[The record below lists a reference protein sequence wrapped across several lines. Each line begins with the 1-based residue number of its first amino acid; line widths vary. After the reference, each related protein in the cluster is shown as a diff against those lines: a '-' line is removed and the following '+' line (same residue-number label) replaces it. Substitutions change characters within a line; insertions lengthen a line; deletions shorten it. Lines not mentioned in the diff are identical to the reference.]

1 MVDLKR
7 MRYLSNRLPHERL
20 MVERAMARA
29 TKCTAS
35 LSGMPGGGMVS
46 SPVERGVEELEAAR
60 AKYNAT
66 KAELQAAR
74 DELSPLIEA
83 MESPLQRNV
92 MRMRYM
98 DGHSVREIAYL
109 LLYSEQHVFRVLDQ
123 AEKKILKR

>member
-20 MVERAMARA
+20 MVERAMSRA

-35 LSGMPGGGMVS
+35 LSGMPGGGATGNQ
-46 SPVERGVEELEAAR
+46 VERGVEELEAAR

-66 KAELQAAR
+66 KVELQAAR
-74 DELSPLIEA
+74 DELSPMVDAL
-83 MESPLQRNV
+83 ESPLQRTV

-98 DGHSVREIAYL
+98 DGHSVREIAYM